1 MLKNDF
7 LMREIESFSKFV
19 IEIFR
24 KEKFEIDKEQVA
36 MIEDDYLF
44 YHFQEMIYNGKINE
58 AENALFETIEKNPKL
73 EHLKL
78 SEKFY
83 SEVFK
88 MSDEYLQEQNY
99 SREEA
104 FESLD
109 QIKEIYQKKYNDSNR
124 RNWKEVRND

>member
-1 MLKNDF
+1 MFKNDF

-24 KEKFEIDKEQVA
+24 KEKFEIEEEKGG

-58 AENALFETIEKNPKL
+58 AENALFETMEKNPKL
-73 EHLKL
+73 EYLKL

-109 QIKEIYQKKYNDSNR
+109 QIKEIYEKKYNDSNR
-124 RNWKEVRND
+124 QNWKEVRND